1 MTNNPKNIGELLS
14 EIMETRG
21 LSVDRLAELTNINK
35 RYINGLLSNDLK
47 SLPAGPY
54 VRGYLLKIAEV
65 METDAEPL
73 QMAYREFELRT
84 SGRYDKLPDNRFAI
98 PRSKRGLAATVV
110 VVSTLVILIAL
121 RWNSLMGIPVIEVNI
136 PEKIGERDYLETRD
150 SSFII
155 EGRVNQKDSLFINNE
170 PIPVDYDGA
179 FSKDIILNEGLN
191 TLEIRAKRFLGR
203 ETAVIRKLFYIIP
216 DESEI
221 ANESGATGT
230 ESPPAVSDEESP
242 QEIN

>member
-1 MTNNPKNIGELLS
+1 MNNPKNMGELLS

-98 PRSKRGLAATVV
+98 PHSKRGLAAIFV
-110 VVSTLVILIAL
+110 VVSTVVILIAF

-136 PEKIGERDYLETRD
+136 PEKIGERDYLETREP
-150 SSFII
+150 SFIV

-170 PIPVDYDGA
+170 PIPVDYDGIY
-179 FSKDIILNEGLN
+179 SKDIILNEGLN

-203 ETAVIRKLFYIIP
+203 ETTVIRKLFYITP
-216 DESEI
+216 DESEK
-221 ANESGATGT
+221 ANDSGIIET
-230 ESPPAVSDEESP
+230 ESTADGMNEESP
-242 QEIN
+242 QESN